1 MSATID
7 AIVRTRKIASD
18 ILTESLKNIEG
29 LSEVKI
35 REKILTEIKKHTNI
49 FPEGYYNPPPFGTVV
64 LADQKPFKRLKYDSL
79 RNPDFWSKE
88 NSFVE
93 KESVVMIYLSPV
105 DRKTNMIGDIGLTIY
120 AGNNQEI
127 KKHIKKSYNATLSI
141 AKHAEVGM
149 TFSELCE
156 FAKNLFEGSVR
167 PTKWI
172 AISSDPNQ
180 TMNLGHTI
188 PGSFEDNLFFGNTF
202 EEIKEN
208 IRVKRIP
215 FIDTENFKIPA
226 TCAFTVESRLED
238 FNNPDL
244 PSVHFHFMVCFDKKK
259 KIILENYDKI
269 FSMVGMDYMN
279 K

>member
-1 MSATID
+1 MAKS
-7 AIVRTRKIASD
+7 
-18 ILTESLKNIEG
+18 LTNING
-29 LSEVKI
+29 LSEIQI
-35 REKILTEIKKHTNI
+35 REKILTEIKNHTSI
-49 FPEGYYNPPPFGTVV
+49 FPEGYYSPPPFGTVV
-64 LADQKPFKRLKYDSL
+64 LADQEPFKRFKYDSL

-88 NSFVE
+88 DSLVE

-120 AGNNQEI
+120 AGNNQKI
-127 KKHIKKSYNATLSI
+127 KEHINKSYNAILLI

-149 TFSELCE
+149 TFRELCE
-156 FAKNLFEGSVR
+156 FAKNSFEGSVK
-167 PTKWI
+167 PTKWT

-188 PGSFEDNLFFGNTF
+188 PGSFEDHLFFGNTF

-208 IRVKRIP
+208 IRVRRVP
-215 FIDTENFKIPA
+215 FIDTENFKIPE

-238 FNNPDL
+238 FNNPNL
-244 PSVHFHFMVCFDKKK
+244 PSVHFHFIVCFDNGKKR
-259 KIILENYDKI
+259 ILENYDKI
-269 FSMVGMDYMN
+269 FSIVGMDYMN